1 MSHWPQMPQPSR
13 VRLRLNPKQAA
24 GGSHLSRAE
33 AANLLVRVCS
43 RLGYHGVPANPGT
56 TSPAILE
63 PGDPHHHPP
72 QSCLAHHGLWS
83 IPSSL
88 RACSRLAMVSWRQ
101 QSEQGVSWREQV
113 ESQPGLAPGSNCS
126 VTTASMSPP
135 PGGGE
140 GQGSSSLPGPGS
152 SLPHQPGL
160 AHLPARTPHIL
171 GHRLN
176 SIRLNFDPGGA
187 GEEEQQE
194 AGGRNRVTVMAAAS
208 C

>member
-33 AANLLVRVCS
+33 AANLPVRVCS

-101 QSEQGVSWREQV
+101 QSKQRVSWRQSKWRV
-113 ESQPGLAPGSNCS
+113 SLGSLWGGNCS
-126 VTTASMSPP
+126 VTTASVSAL

-140 GQGSSSLPGPGS
+140 EQGSSPR
-152 SLPHQPGL
+152 HQPGV

-171 GHRLN
+171 GHRLD
-176 SIRLNFDPGGA
+176 SIRLKFDPG
-187 GEEEQQE
+187 
-194 AGGRNRVTVMAAAS
+194 
-208 C
+208 